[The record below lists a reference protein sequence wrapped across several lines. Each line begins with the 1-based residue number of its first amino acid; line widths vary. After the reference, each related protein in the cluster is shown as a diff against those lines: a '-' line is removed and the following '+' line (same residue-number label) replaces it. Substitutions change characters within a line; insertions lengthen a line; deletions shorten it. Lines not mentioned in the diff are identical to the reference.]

1 MTSLPSCPWRAGRR
15 FLASLL
21 VTSALVAAA
30 PAASLAQA
38 VGPSWQPQASERLV
52 KLPPQ
57 YLKKSLDS
65 DFADSELGVALRDT
79 ETKVRLK
86 MQTLADLQGAI
97 ERADGEVRTELR
109 HQFLAEKKAFI
120 DSMNG
125 KQELRRKHVKTRKQV
140 LEAVLDRLNRES
152 RADVSP
158 ARAQLV
164 EKQKAARQRFESTFA
179 DVDLKL
185 VSAMTTHESRYARE
199 YAKNMASIQQLVDAV
214 NAHPMNRNAEE
225 DEGLSRAD
233 QIRRMI
239 ADSEAELALLEQEER
254 ALGYMAKLVALDA
267 QGLAEEVE
275 AASIGRDAPETPSL
289 EAAVKVFVG
298 SN

>member
-120 DSMNG
+120 DTMNG